1 MELLIFAGGVLL
13 GATIAS
19 VIAFISQRLGHE
31 RAFGTISEQLRS
43 TAEQNRQVL
52 DSTTTLHAALAHPV
66 LRGEWGE
73 RMVEDVLRPI
83 GFIEGVHYFK
93 QTTMAS
99 NSGRPDY
106 TFLLPRKLKVN
117 LEAKFSLDNYRKY
130 HNSKVDGEREELKKC
145 FLRDIRNKVKELAG
159 REYINTSDGTVDFVL
174 MFVPNEPVYCFI
186 NEQDP
191 ELFDFALGKKIVLCS
206 PWTLYPVLSVIRR
219 AVDNFILE
227 RNATELLPLLTKFD
241 TQWNEYKGC
250 LDKMGQKIQD
260 AQHEYDQLIGT
271 RERQLGKVLNGIE
284 QLRKRTD
291 FHSAEPISQD
301 THQESPDTKQALPMQ
316 YQTSSLDSRNPPPST

>member
-19 VIAFISQRLGHE
+19 LIAFISQRPGHE

-83 GFIEGVHYFK
+83 GFIEGVHYVK

-99 NSGRPDY
+99 TSGRPDY

-117 LEAKFSLDNYRKY
+117 LDAKFSLDNYRKY
-130 HNSKVDGEREELKKC
+130 HNSKVDGERDELRKC

-186 NEQDP
+186 KEQDP

-241 TQWNEYKGC
+241 AQWNEYKGC
-250 LDKMGQKIQD
+250 LEKMGQKIQD
-260 AQHEYDQLIGT
+260 AQNEYDQLVGT
-271 RERQLGKVLNGIE
+271 RERQLDKVLRGIE

-291 FHSAEPISQD
+291 FHSSEPFP
-301 THQESPDTKQALPMQ
+301 HANPEESSDARQALPMHEA
-316 YQTSSLDSRNPPPST
+316 SSLDGKNPPSPA